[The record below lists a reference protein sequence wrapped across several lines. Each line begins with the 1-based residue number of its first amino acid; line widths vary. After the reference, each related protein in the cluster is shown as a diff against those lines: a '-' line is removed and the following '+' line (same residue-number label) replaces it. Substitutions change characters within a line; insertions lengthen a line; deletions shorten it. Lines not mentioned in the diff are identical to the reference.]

1 MYLSRVS
8 RNYCLGLPMLTRD
21 ALFLTEKIIHNSR
34 CRVGFCNFT
43 GDSIVRN
50 NYAFQ
55 SLGEGMFVSLS
66 SFRV

>member
-1 MYLSRVS
+1 
-8 RNYCLGLPMLTRD
+8 MLTRD